1 MRNKRSKTVR
11 ILAILFA
18 VVLALSL
25 LAPAITFFAYAAEGQ
40 ATQAEQNRIDSLGD
54 EYQQLQAKQQEIQS
68 KINRFKGKNKNRWF

>member
-25 LAPAITFFAYAAEGQ
+25 LAPAITFFAYAADRLLSIAQE
-40 ATQAEQNRIDSLGD
+40 ERIM
-54 EYQQLQAKQQEIQS
+54 
-68 KINRFKGKNKNRWF
+68 RRR